1 MRRPFAGSRGSDCRA
16 ESDGKIAV
24 VGVDATREAVRAV
37 EAGRL
42 SADLAT
48 HPEVLGRSAV
58 EAALKAARANL
69 SKNASTGARNW

>member
-1 MRRPFAGSRGSDCRA
+1 MRRLFAWGRGSDCRA

-37 EAGRL
+37 EA
-42 SADLAT
+42 
-48 HPEVLGRSAV
+48 
-58 EAALKAARANL
+58 ALKAARANL